1 MSTTTYSV
9 LGMTCGGC
17 AKRVRTAIETDLP
30 GLSEILVDPKA
41 NEVRITADAPV
52 SEDALKAAVEK
63 TGYEF
68 AGAVA

>member
-30 GLSEILVDPKA
+30 ELSEIEVDPTA
-41 NEVRITADAPV
+41 NEVRITAESPV
-52 SEDALKAAVEK
+52 SEDAVKAAVER
-63 TGYEF
+63 TGYQF